1 MRFLGWDTLAGSK
14 TVPVVARDLLGDVP
28 GEVAE
33 IATTPAQ
40 MEEPGLLIKELQ
52 PLAAAYYELR
62 SGAARATP

>member
-1 MRFLGWDTLAGSK
+1 
-14 TVPVVARDLLGDVP
+14 
-28 GEVAE
+28 VAE